1 MANKYLHFF
10 IFYDNIFTRLR
21 GNIMKREEKWNMMY
35 SLLVEYYKEYG
46 DTEVPQN
53 YVTSSGERLGIWV
66 NTQRNKYR
74 NNKLDVD
81 REKKLRLLGFRLGN
95 FSISTN
101 EYFNN
106 EYMMDLIE
114 NYNKRENNKT
124 PIRIK
129 RR

>member
-21 GNIMKREEKWNMMY
+21 GNIMRQEEKWNMMY

-81 REKKLRLLGFRLGN
+81 REKNLD
-95 FSISTN
+95 
-101 EYFNN
+101 Y
-106 EYMMDLIE
+106 
-114 NYNKRENNKT
+114 
-124 PIRIK
+124 
-129 RR
+129 

>member
-1 MANKYLHFF
+1 
-10 IFYDNIFTRLR
+10 
-21 GNIMKREEKWNMMY
+21 MKREEKWNMMY